1 MRLDKLICHA
11 TTITRSDCGKII
23 RQGRV
28 EVEGQVVRQAAAQ
41 VRGDELVTVDGE
53 RIAYC
58 AAIYLMVHKPAD
70 YICSH
75 EGGGYP
81 TVFSL
86 LPPEL
91 RPLKDL
97 NIAGRLD
104 KDVTGLVLLSNDGQ
118 WLHRVTSPRVGKEKH
133 YRVETEMALS
143 AGDVAAFAQ
152 GLLLEGEEKLTKP
165 ARLVLRAPREADL
178 YLGEGRYH
186 QVKRMFAARGNCVA
200 RLHRLGSAGILLDP
214 ELGEGQWR
222 ELTAAEI
229 ASVGK
234 EKNDE

>member
-11 TTITRSDCGKII
+11 TALTRSDCGKVI

-28 EVEGQVVRQAAAQ
+28 QVHGQVVRQAAAQ
-41 VRGDELVTVDGE
+41 VGESDPILLDGE
-53 RIAYC
+53 PVRYFAS
-58 AAIYLMVHKPAD
+58 IYLMLHKPAD

-91 RPLKDL
+91 RQVKEL

-104 KDVTGLVLLSNDGQ
+104 KDVTGLVLLANDGQ

-133 YRVETEMALS
+133 YRVETALPLS
-143 AGDVAAFAQ
+143 AEDGAAFAA
-152 GLLLEGEEKLTKP
+152 GMLLEGEEKATKS
-165 ARLVLRAPREADL
+165 ARLVPLGERIADL

-186 QVKRMFAARGNCVA
+186 QVKRMFAARGNSVVK
-200 RLHRLGSAGILLDP
+200 LHRLAAAGILLDP
-214 ELGEGQWR
+214 ELAEGGWR
-222 ELTAAEI
+222 PLTPAEI
-229 ASVGK
+229 ASVGQ
-234 EKNDE
+234 E

>member
-11 TTITRSDCGKII
+11 TTLSRSDCGKII

-28 EVEGQVVRQAAAQ
+28 EVHGQVVRQAAAQ
-41 VRGDELVTVDGE
+41 VSADDPVTLDGE
-53 RIAYC
+53 RIAYF
-58 AAIYLMVHKPAD
+58 ASIYLMVHKPAD
-70 YICSH
+70 YVCSH

-86 LPPEL
+86 LPAEM
-91 RPLKDL
+91 RTVKEL

-104 KDVTGLVLLSNDGQ
+104 KDVTGLVLLANDGQ

-133 YRVETEMALS
+133 YRVEVDLPLGEE
-143 AGDVAAFAQ
+143 DVAAFAA
-152 GLLLEGEEKLTKP
+152 GMLLEGEEKPTKP
-165 ARLVLRAPREADL
+165 ARLVLLAPRLADL

-186 QVKRMFAARGNCVA
+186 QVKRMFAARGNNVA
-200 RLHRLGSAGILLDP
+200 KLHRLGAAGIVLDP
-214 ELGEGQWR
+214 GLGEGQWR
-222 ELTAAEI
+222 ALSAEEI

-234 EKNDE
+234 EEER